1 MKNGR
6 TNWGAIAG
14 VAIAIVLTLAFLGWI
29 EMNNG
34 CPEDTTL
41 DSVSGMCMGPEVDW
55 MPIQPTQPPDY
66 GIVDYITNGA
76 VFLGSMVGA

>member
-14 VAIAIVLTLAFLGWI
+14 VAIAIVLALAFLGWI

-34 CPEDTTL
+34 CPEGMTL
-41 DSVSGMCMGPEVDW
+41 DSVSGMCVGPEAP
-55 MPIQPTQPPDY
+55 PIPPTQPPDY

-76 VFLGSMVGA
+76 ERLL

>member
-14 VAIAIVLTLAFLGWI
+14 VAIAIVLALAFLGWI

-34 CPEDTTL
+34 CPEGMTL
-41 DSVSGMCMGPEVDW
+41 DSVSGMCVSTSTGSEQGILKP
-55 MPIQPTQPPDY
+55 PTQPPDY

-76 VFLGSMVGA
+76 ERLL

>member
-29 EMNNG
+29 ASSNTHNV
-34 CPEDTTL
+34 
-41 DSVSGMCMGPEVDW
+41 DSISG
-55 MPIQPTQPPDY
+55 ITPPQD
-66 GIVDYITNGA
+66 IVDYITNGA
-76 VFLGSMVGA
+76 VFLGSMVGV